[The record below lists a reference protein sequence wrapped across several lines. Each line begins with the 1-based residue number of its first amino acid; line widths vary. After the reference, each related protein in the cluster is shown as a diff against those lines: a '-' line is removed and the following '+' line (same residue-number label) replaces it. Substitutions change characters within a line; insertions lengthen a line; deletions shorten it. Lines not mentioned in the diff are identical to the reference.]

1 MLRTVTQYGVFTFLG
16 AAIILLLSFVVEKG
30 IKQVDD
36 MLVPCQHGTSY
47 VQGKCRCDGTPFD
60 GNYCSNCKCEHGSCS
75 TDPTTPF
82 SNSDYGCRCPT
93 QSKRFGFLC
102 DLCNTVDEECKGD
115 CKPEFFGARC
125 ERICYADL
133 AYDNNN
139 SVCNTMRSSGGSCS
153 TCHGHGTCNDGFCDC
168 DANWFDDGR
177 KQCVKT
183 CPGTPICSGHG
194 TCKLYGDT
202 PGCLC
207 ENGWNGP
214 SCDIPCPGMETT
226 GVPCNSR
233 GICNV
238 DFDANTASC
247 DCNEKFRGTDC
258 SIECPGDVV
267 ACNGHGTC
275 DDLGACTCQTNVKWS
290 LPSCKCSDEL
300 TCSAKGT
307 CNTQEQCECFG
318 NNGGQHCMECK
329 NNWHGDNCDLFCD
342 PYLKANTSD
351 KIDGLFGCYGHG
363 TCLPRSGAMECTC
376 NLDVTKRINVKGAV
390 NDYTSFYDPSMN
402 CGECLDSYFPKQRVV
417 DDHGM
422 PAEYT
427 VPCEGECLPSTCNN
441 RGICNHNYGVPGE
454 LLCKCD
460 IDHLDDASFC
470 TECEA
475 NWYPLDFGRPKFCNR
490 YCVASGTLP
499 AECDGTIDCVS
510 CNGHGTCTD
519 EGDCLCTGGYTGD
532 ECQILCTS
540 SNGKVC
546 GGHGTCE
553 SNEIQQLMEH
563 EFEAEGNIPLFS
575 CTCDPQDPV
584 DADSRIDWDEKL
596 ALGLVN
602 GTLDDPPRPE
612 YFGQT
617 CDFHCIRPPW
627 EDADECNGLGNCTV
641 VPIKLPNGA
650 SVPCKTDT
658 ECLSQSI
665 LQVVSGDS
673 EWSNKKGPFCHKH
686 DEISGCDKTTDD
698 CYEILLKQRPKKMR
712 SEECIESPSFVHITD
727 GVPSLVVSYEKCK
740 NYAGNDWGA
749 DTFENINKTRGCF
762 KDIDG
767 KIYYN
772 SNTSSVQDCSVS
784 TPCIRELN
792 CRDSIDN
799 FNWKQYCDVLEA
811 KKQPL
816 KFANCKSVE
825 SYCPAKN
832 IPNYCKP
839 MVGFTDGKNVSQ
851 KLDLAYEFDKRRYP
865 FAISDTFRARVDNA
879 KHDAAYY
886 AFELF
891 VSKHSALLRNKSLG
905 ASFCSEYVQRY
916 PSINKVRQ
924 NRQYL
929 CNGVIQNNNTC
940 NGTLDDSEGYFY
952 KPFEVVCLNEATSY
966 KTYEEALENRGFNCK
981 IQEQSTS
988 PVYGEEDGTKYID
1001 ATCQSI
1007 KNKFPKCK
1015 YPKPC
1020 DFNPCLEGY
1029 SCANAGTK
1037 AICETTGNLNSTCLK
1052 GTSERINYN
1061 SYSCD
1066 IDVQDTSCPYQV
1078 THEIDVAKHCKD
1090 NNPIVDIIPILGPN
1104 ATQNMTVGKYFHFE
1118 FLASESVSSST
1129 ILELGDAVR
1138 IYIRQGQI
1146 QINEIEALQA
1156 CPVTNQQCNDIWSYE
1171 PNKWYHMELLLN
1183 TTHVT
1188 MTRKDTGESITKL
1201 LLSNNAITSVRNIP
1215 GASLTSYR
1223 WLISENDIP
1232 SPYSCMYE
1240 TCDLDV
1246 SYREICSD
1254 IIRNVRYP
1262 ILLEPQGDI
1271 LSTCSNVFQ
1280 KSRLNHFSSEYETME
1295 DIYNLNW
1302 ETYCDFYNDMSSSL
1316 NVSYTV
1322 LEEYENCREFVD
1334 PLDGD
1339 NQCIID
1345 ALEFNW
1351 TLSCQQLN
1359 DVLVPYTIKSSC
1371 QPSCFNHLLNT
1382 GDFCEDRKEL
1392 FIDNTLVK
1400 DSQTC
1405 SVNWYNYCLQDSKGT
1420 LQGTCSA
1427 VECSCDAEEY
1437 EGISGHSCEL
1447 HCPIAADG
1455 SPCAENQNMGKCAYT
1470 SVQKSKLDNAPLD
1483 DEGNKIAFDPVW
1495 AIEGECQC
1503 FLSEGTRNCDIECNG
1518 CNNATYGT
1526 VNNAV
1531 GMKTDPK
1538 IVVISNNL
1546 ANHYVI
1552 DGEDDPTVELC
1563 MRSNVT
1569 FIRCTTGHTF
1579 RVVTEQDCPECSLGS
1594 YTTLPTSTLPG
1605 WVDVNGNS
1613 DFTYNFTTSGIFYY
1627 VCTSHP
1633 NMVGQ
1638 IIVAPCNVMV
1648 SNMGQIGMCDNS
1660 RGACVC
1666 LPPFVEIDSYVE
1678 KDWRGQN
1685 ITKLERSYNDGLT
1698 SGTDLFRIRMMQG
1711 RESFIRNALDRY
1723 ILDYKAEGINDNT
1736 LTESQCI
1743 EYANT
1748 FYGASWGG
1756 YGNTG
1761 SGCYREGDSI
1771 RYNNIDTGQCS
1782 TTSVCIAYKVIPAY
1796 DGTQDWKA
1804 VLASFESQPDAFV
1817 CNGKTCSTYEVE
1829 LLNTLQQT
1837 SSRYNF
1843 DCNKQCPGTDN
1854 TTQIPCSGRGSCSVV
1869 GQCVCDPAKIV
1880 VGVNEDGVTQQFQVI
1895 PGVVIE
1901 EKGFTIDKLGRTG
1914 YRGEDCAIMCKGF
1927 DPEEGDMTKVCNGR
1941 GKCDLAGECACE
1953 IGYIGD
1959 QCQFKCPF
1967 TSKVDN
1973 LCSGH
1978 GVCELAEIQI
1988 FDQVFDGSAKQCA
2001 RSASYDVCQGY
2012 SIINDIGFLDLSKIT
2027 LKKEQILCASPSLE
2041 ACRIWKDYQN
2051 LDYQNTDPFEIYN
2064 LTRSSGCILEGN
2076 KISYN
2081 NKDNDVTCED
2091 GCLCE
2096 SVDRVRG
2103 VCSLES
2109 TRVIYHKLGGAEFLK
2124 EDGKYNT
2131 EYVYDGFEEVTSGA
2145 PDLSVSLAE
2154 CQQYAA
2160 GDSSLTY
2167 YGAYNNANHPNGCFR
2182 QYQVIYWNTIG
2193 TVGCDGTNKCIEKKM
2208 VNPILFG
2215 PDTYTNTMTYCRN
2228 NNDCTGFF
2236 GDPPDTEG
2244 TYFAVRKTGSSI
2256 LSGRTESYRLVTLE
2270 ASCSGGKTEIG
2281 NYYEVASGAPD
2292 LSVSQQE
2299 CAAYAASVGAGGGG
2313 TNQEFVSNRPS
2324 GCFFDTSNLV
2334 YYNTAVNTYPCDST
2348 YNCIQKPAISFSTST
2363 SQAVMIESCAKV
2375 CRSSANC
2382 FFFSV
2387 ESNKCY
2393 KQDGCG
2399 VRTTGTSTIY
2409 ELQSPEAG
2417 RPYYHYQKALP
2428 VLCMKEAGLNFD
2440 SKTQAPI
2447 IRSLEIHKNMCAGD
2461 LIMDTLSNKC
2471 VNMTQKP
2478 IIDAEFFFDKGSEF
2492 QSSMDINCQITGA
2505 STAVCAQCA
2514 CFSDFI
2520 YGKWAGFECE
2530 TCAQGNG
2537 KSQCR
2542 EICPGFDGENLGSM
2556 CDGYGK
2562 CMFGSEVDPLTGE
2575 RTFQE
2580 AQCICGQEEQF
2591 AVREPTLEIVGQ
2603 YRDTGGIDND
2613 GAINAYFYYTPVP
2626 YPQTFTSKFTA
2637 QAKCNEFNDL
2647 DNVDRGGYCYGV
2659 YREYVNSQTLST
2671 YLKLH
2676 MGNVGGTFYL
2686 YGKYWGK
2693 KAISGYSHFYQF
2705 KSLEL
2710 YQGAIGTTQIKYCA
2724 DIETIKSTG
2733 LDTCNHF
2740 SSETDSCD
2748 KCADGWTGKNCR
2760 SVCQRC
2766 LLGGSCDE
2774 SPSETEG
2781 SACVC
2786 PAGAGALWE
2795 YQCCPTGFRVDDMV
2809 QWQSKTQRQVDG
2821 IRLSLEY
2828 DSSTTNE
2835 LDAAYFCKVC
2845 PGVTHLDWMKA
2856 DALYKVCSG
2865 PSRGTCD
2872 TISGRLGLKCNCK
2885 MNEVTK
2891 NRWMGRACS
2900 CDESIITAYSL
2911 DASIA
2916 ESTDYGCQIPTGGNG
2931 MCPTDDSL
2939 QLFFN
2944 PPIVYRQDSIYIDG
2958 YPYGEPFYG
2967 YIAGTVFAREMP
2979 MCTPSDPCHT
2989 GEGPC
2994 GDDTHCA
3001 GNLKCFIRN
3010 AAEEKLSFNAE
3021 KISPTLNYCYHP
3033 EETMVGCHPTDYE
3046 PKGDSREYFKQFY
3059 WDIATSSFKSPALG
3073 EYIPYSKD
3081 GNLAFVVHQQAFQCP
3096 AGRYGITVPTKVTH
3110 EYVSNHWC
3118 TSGSSVRTYEG
3129 NGDNEGSMA
3138 ERATRCFESCMNQN
3152 TPLEGSW
3159 TFTAKAFNM
3168 NSGGRCYCRD
3178 RESASCGKSVMYGY
3192 DVYDIKSE
3200 GDWNICDKCQPGK
3213 YQDTTGNIGWVK
3225 VTSGANTDTITQ
3237 TECET
3242 YANWHGK
3249 TFYGPPYS
3257 SAGFPHGCFIHST
3270 GIYFQQTAR
3279 TTACSSSAKCL
3290 QYGGKGDRHP
3300 NCKNC
3305 PAGKF
3310 GGPIGSWSPGLCE
3323 TCPPGTRQNDAGTG
3337 CDDCPAGKYESG
3349 GICYQ
3354 CQNGRYSTN
3363 RQVQCTRCP
3372 KGKDT
3377 DGQIG
3382 TAGTSSSV
3390 CRSCPAG
3397 KANNV
3402 EGADCLDCI
3411 AGYVQP
3417 SVGQSLCIICGKQE
3431 WQNLNGQTTCKTCGV
3446 DSPYAGNYGHVGA
3459 RDTCEYCGTGHVV
3472 PSSGTN
3478 QGACTACLVGEHQP
3492 YTTLQRTCYLC
3503 ATGKYNPDTGQTN
3516 CKNCDKGYYQESQGK
3531 TSCKQ
3536 CAKGDYANV
3545 VGLTNCKECAKG
3557 QYTNQLGQHGCKNCE
3572 LGKANNNEG
3581 VDGCIDCELH
3591 SYADQVG
3598 LHTCKNC
3605 AAGKYGTGSKLYTN
3619 ANTCVNCPTGQYNSA
3634 AGQPCAQCPTGQ
3646 YQNQGGQGGC
3656 KNCPTGHYNTG
3667 SGNTGCTRG
3676 CSEVLPGSCLG
3687 NNCACYRN
3695 RGVSYGGCTGFS
3707 DNGLYEWDSYDC
3719 SINHVLGNC
3728 DACGEDW
3735 QWVTQVVEFNPCTF
3749 CGYASCRTSGCGWEY
3764 YDTGYR
3770 CTHAY
3775 CYNDGVTCWKS
3786 VAWCTGS
3793 CSVSWLWGGCA
3804 IYSSYDCGNYNHCAT
3819 SRGGKISGW
3828 QGTRYK
3834 HCQNSACNCDVPCS
3848 AYKKVGCHACIEPKT
3863 CSRKKH
3869 WFWAD
3874 C

>member
-1 MLRTVTQYGVFTFLG
+1 
-16 AAIILLLSFVVEKG
+16 
-30 IKQVDD
+30 
-36 MLVPCQHGTSY
+36 
-47 VQGKCRCDGTPFD
+47 
-60 GNYCSNCKCEHGSCS
+60 
-75 TDPTTPF
+75 
-82 SNSDYGCRCPT
+82 
-93 QSKRFGFLC
+93 
-102 DLCNTVDEECKGD
+102 
-115 CKPEFFGARC
+115 
-125 ERICYADL
+125 
-133 AYDNNN
+133 
-139 SVCNTMRSSGGSCS
+139 
-153 TCHGHGTCNDGFCDC
+153 
-168 DANWFDDGR
+168 
-177 KQCVKT
+177 
-183 CPGTPICSGHG
+183 
-194 TCKLYGDT
+194 
-202 PGCLC
+202 
-207 ENGWNGP
+207 
-214 SCDIPCPGMETT
+214 
-226 GVPCNSR
+226 
-233 GICNV
+233 
-238 DFDANTASC
+238 
-247 DCNEKFRGTDC
+247 
-258 SIECPGDVV
+258 
-267 ACNGHGTC
+267 
-275 DDLGACTCQTNVKWS
+275 
-290 LPSCKCSDEL
+290 
-300 TCSAKGT
+300 
-307 CNTQEQCECFG
+307 
-318 NNGGQHCMECK
+318 
-329 NNWHGDNCDLFCD
+329 
-342 PYLKANTSD
+342 
-351 KIDGLFGCYGHG
+351 
-363 TCLPRSGAMECTC
+363 
-376 NLDVTKRINVKGAV
+376 
-390 NDYTSFYDPSMN
+390 
-402 CGECLDSYFPKQRVV
+402 
-417 DDHGM
+417 
-422 PAEYT
+422 
-427 VPCEGECLPSTCNN
+427 
-441 RGICNHNYGVPGE
+441 
-454 LLCKCD
+454 
-460 IDHLDDASFC
+460 
-470 TECEA
+470 
-475 NWYPLDFGRPKFCNR
+475 
-490 YCVASGTLP
+490 
-499 AECDGTIDCVS
+499 
-510 CNGHGTCTD
+510 
-519 EGDCLCTGGYTGD
+519 
-532 ECQILCTS
+532 
-540 SNGKVC
+540 
-546 GGHGTCE
+546 
-553 SNEIQQLMEH
+553 MEH

-698 CYEILLKQRPKKMR
+698 CYEILLKQRPRKMR
-712 SEECIESPSFVHITD
+712 SEECVTGYSIVE
-727 GVPSLVVSYEKCK
+727 VSSGAPDLSMSQAECEA
-740 NYAGNDWGA
+740 YADSIGLKSSYLAYSYSSDP
-749 DTFENINKTRGCF
+749 RGCF
-762 KDIDG
+762 HVKNDLNRVE
-767 KIYYN
+767 YN
-772 SNTSSVQDCSVS
+772 SHTTNTVECGNVRGGRQYVCIQKVSSC
-784 TPCIRELN
+784 LN
-792 CRDSIDN
+792 AIDN
-799 FNWKQYCDVLEA
+799 TNWGSYCSHVEQ
-811 KKQPL
+811 KRQPSA
-816 KFANCKSVE
+816 FSGCKSVAG
-825 SYCPAKN
+825 YCPAKE
-832 IPNYCKP
+832 IPVFCSG
-839 MVGFTDGKNVSQ
+839 MVDYTDGNEVSY
-851 KLDLAYEFDKRRYP
+851 KLNLAYEYDKRNYPFLITDEYRTNESIIEHDEALASFLNFVIKKQYRTKLPTGVCNNYLNRYP
-865 FAISDTFRARVDNA
+865 TITTVR
-879 KHDAAYY
+879 
-886 AFELF
+886 E
-891 VSKHSALLRNKSLG
+891 NK
-905 ASFCSEYVQRY
+905 
-916 PSINKVRQ
+916 
-924 NRQYL
+924 QYI
-929 CNGVIQNNNTC
+929 CNGQLINDTNC
-940 NGTLDDSEGYFY
+940 NGTLENSDGFFY
-952 KPFEVVCLNEATSY
+952 KPFKVICRNSQEEY
-966 KTYEEALENRGFNCK
+966 RTYEEAVLNRPTGCTV
-981 IQEQSTS
+981 QEDPTST
-988 PVYGEEDGTKYID
+988 VVVEEDGHNHID
-1001 ATCQSI
+1001 ALCQSLQD
-1007 KNKFPKCK
+1007 KFPKCV
-1015 YPKPC
+1015 YPEPC

-1029 SCANAGTK
+1029 SCSNSGTK

-1061 SYSCD
+1061 SYSCN
-1066 IDVQDTSCPYQV
+1066 ITIPEASCPDTI
-1078 THEIDVAKHCKD
+1078 THDTNVAKHCKD
-1090 NNPIVDIIPILGPN
+1090 NNPVLGIVPIMGEN
-1104 ATQNMTVGKYFHFE
+1104 ETQSINVGKYFHFE
-1118 FLASESVSSST
+1118 FLATDAISSST
-1129 ILELGDAVR
+1129 ILELGEAIR

-1146 QINEIEALQA
+1146 QINEVQALQS
-1156 CPVTNQQCNDIWSYE
+1156 CPVSNQQCNDVWSYQ
-1171 PNKWYHMELLLN
+1171 PNTWYHIELELN
-1183 TTHVT
+1183 NTHVT
-1188 MTRKDTGESITKL
+1188 MVRKDTMQSITKV
-1201 LLSNNAITSVRNIP
+1201 LLSSLPITNITTVP
-1215 GASLTSYR
+1215 GPARTVYR
-1223 WLISENDIP
+1223 KLLSENDIP
-1232 SPYSCMYE
+1232 SPYSCTYE

-1254 IIRNVRYP
+1254 IIVNLAYP
-1262 ILLEPQGDI
+1262 SLLEPRQNVLDV
-1271 LSTCSNVFQ
+1271 CSNIYDATYWWPGPP
-1280 KSRLNHFSSEYETME
+1280 NTPHNFSVASEMYGQ
-1295 DIYNLNW
+1295 DW
-1302 ETYCDFYNDMSSSL
+1302 DTYCTFYESMKSSTIVATFDDL
-1316 NVSYTV
+1316 QGYVQ
-1322 LEEYENCREFVD
+1322 CQEFID

-1339 NQCIID
+1339 KNCIKN
-1345 ALEFNW
+1345 ALVYNW
-1351 TLSCQQLN
+1351 TQSCMEL
-1359 DVLVPYTIKSSC
+1359 DEAVIP
-1371 QPSCFNHLLNT
+1371 NHLLTNCPNT
-1382 GDFCEDRKEL
+1382 CYNHLLALDLDYCLEREEIFSANKV
-1392 FIDNTLVK
+1392 VK
-1400 DSQTC
+1400 DSSSCT
-1405 SVNWYNYCLQDSKGT
+1405 VDWYEYCLKDSKGT
-1420 LQGTCSA
+1420 LDGTCSA
-1427 VECSCDAEEY
+1427 VECTCDVEKY
-1437 EGISGHSCEL
+1437 EGISGQSCEL

-1455 SPCAENQNMGKCAYT
+1455 SPCAENQEMGKCTYT
-1470 SVQKSKLDNAPLD
+1470 PSQKSQLDNAPTD
-1483 DEGNKIAFDPVW
+1483 NEGNKLAFDPVW

-1518 CNNATYGT
+1518 CNNNTYGGHKVLEIGAASSDHYT
-1526 VNNAV
+1526 YEGQN
-1531 GMKTDPK
+1531 DPDITACSYSPITIK
-1538 IVVISNNL
+1538 
-1546 ANHYVI
+1546 
-1552 DGEDDPTVELC
+1552 
-1563 MRSNVT
+1563 R
-1569 FIRCTTGHTF
+1569 TTAGHTL
-1579 RVVTEQDCPECSLGS
+1579 RVVHESDCPSCSAGS
-1594 YTTLPTSTLPG
+1594 YVSLPTSSLED
-1605 WVDVNGNS
+1605 WEDINGNS
-1613 DFTYNFTTSGIFYY
+1613 ENTYLFKHTGVYYY
-1627 VCTSHP
+1627 VCTAHS
-1633 NMVGQ
+1633 NMVGK
-1638 IIVAPCNVMV
+1638 IHVVNCADV
-1648 SNMGQIGMCDNS
+1648 GQIGVCDNG
-1660 RGACVC
+1660 RGTCDC
-1666 LPPFVEIDSYVE
+1666 LPPFTLITEVKTE
-1678 KDWRGQN
+1678 DWRGKEL
-1685 ITKLERSYNDGLT
+1685 IKIERGYNMPT
-1698 SGTDLFRIRMMQG
+1698 TTTENEFRIRLMQG
-1711 RESFIRNALDRY
+1711 RESFIKHMLRKQ
-1723 ILDYKAEGINDNT
+1723 ILSLKTSGTNDNSASEQDCLNYINVNT
-1736 LTESQCI
+1736 SLT
-1743 EYANT
+1743 
-1748 FYGASWGG
+1748 WGG
-1756 YGNTG
+1756 YSSIG
-1761 SGCYREGDSI
+1761 SGCFIDGTEVKYNSVTTPTCSI
-1771 RYNNIDTGQCS
+1771 SLQCVQYEIVS
-1782 TTSVCIAYKVIPAY
+1782 AY
-1796 DGTQDWKA
+1796 DGIETWQSLLTK
-1804 VLASFESQPDAFV
+1804 FEQNPGQYICIDKPCGV
-1817 CNGKTCSTYEVE
+1817 YEVE

-1854 TTQIPCSGRGSCSVV
+1854 TTQIPCGGRGSCSVV

-2027 LKKEQILCASPSLE
+2027 LKKEEILCASPSLE

-2064 LTRSSGCILEGN
+2064 LTRPSGCILEEN

-2096 SVDRVRG
+2096 SVDRVSG

-2131 EYVYDGFEEVTSGA
+2131 EYVYDGFEGVISGA
-2145 PDLSVSLAE
+2145 PDLSVSEAE
-2154 CQQYAA
+2154 CQAYAGENGFTWYGHINGYFGA
-2160 GDSSLTY
+2160 SYPRGCVKSSSAVRYNRDLT
-2167 YGAYNNANHPNGCFR
+2167 
-2182 QYQVIYWNTIG
+2182 TG
-2193 TVGCDGTNKCIEKKM
+2193 TCSGHGTLKCIQKKL

-2244 TYFAVRKTGSSI
+2244 TYFAVRKAGSSI

-2270 ASCSGGKTEIG
+2270 ASCSGGKTEMG
-2281 NYYEVASGAPD
+2281 NYYEVTSGTPDMSVSEAECQAYAVAEGYTWYGTYSGA
-2292 LSVSQQE
+2292 
-2299 CAAYAASVGAGGGG
+2299 
-2313 TNQEFVSNRPS
+2313 TNPN
-2324 GCFFDTSNLV
+2324 GCFLQYSTV
-2334 YYNTAVNTYPCDST
+2334 YYNTNGGSCALNVLSK
-2348 YNCIQKPAISFSTST
+2348 CIQKPAIAFSTST

-2375 CRSSANC
+2375 CRSTANC

-3021 KISPTLNYCYHP
+3021 KISPTLNYCYHA

-3059 WDIATSSFKSPALG
+3059 WDIATSSFKAPVLG

-3118 TSGSSVRTYEG
+3118 TIGSSVRTYEG
-3129 NGDNEGSMA
+3129 NGDNEGSTT

-3168 NSGGRCYCRD
+3168 DATGRCYCRD
-3178 RESASCGKSVMYGY
+3178 REGTVCGAIIAYGY

-3237 TECET
+3237 AECET
-3242 YANWHGK
+3242 YADWHGK

-3257 SAGFPHGCFIHST
+3257 NANYPHGCFIYT
-3270 GIYFQQTAR
+3270 NGDIYFQQTAR
-3279 TTACSSSAKCL
+3279 TTACNSGTICL

-3323 TCPPGTRQNDAGTG
+3323 TCPPGTRQNNAGTG

-3349 GICYQ
+3349 GVCYQ

-3431 WQNLNGQTTCKTCGV
+3431 WQNLNGQTTCKTCGI

-3472 PSSGTN
+3472 PSGGTN

-3503 ATGKYNPDTGQTN
+3503 ATGKYNPDTGQAN

-3531 TSCKQ
+3531 TSCKE
-3536 CAKGDYANV
+3536 CAKGDYADV

-3707 DNGLYEWDSYDC
+3707 DNGLYEWEDYDC
-3719 SINHVLGNC
+3719 SINHVFGNC
-3728 DACGEDW
+3728 AACGEDW
-3735 QWVTQVVEFNPCTF
+3735 QWVTQIAEFAPCTY
-3749 CGYASCRTSGCGWEY
+3749 CGYASCRTSGCGSEPYSNGNCGHPACHDCSGVVCGAWNLQCSDVY
-3764 YDTGYR
+3764 Y
-3770 CTHAY
+3770 CTW
-3775 CYNDGVTCWKS
+3775 VW
-3786 VAWCTGS
+3786 GS
-3793 CSVSWLWGGCA
+3793 CWSTWRPTCRWVLDSSGC
-3804 IYSSYDCGNYNHCAT
+3804 
-3819 SRGGKISGW
+3819 GKLSG
-3828 QGTRYK
+3828 QTLTCSRYK
-3834 HCQNSACNCDVPCS
+3834 SCSNSACGCNVPCS
-3848 AYKKVGCHACIEPKT
+3848 AYKYIGCNACIEPKT
-3863 CSRKKH
+3863 CSRKRH

>member
-36 MLVPCQHGTSY
+36 MLIPCQHGTSY
-47 VQGKCRCDGTPFD
+47 VQGKCRCDGTPFN
-60 GNYCSNCKCEHGSCS
+60 GTYCSNCKCEYGSCS

-102 DLCNTVDEECKGD
+102 DLCNTVDEECKGQ
-115 CKPEFFGARC
+115 CKPEFFGSRC
-125 ERICYADL
+125 ERICYADI

-139 SVCNTMRSSGGSCS
+139 SVCNTMRSSGGTCN

-168 DANWFDDGR
+168 DENWFDDGR
-177 KQCVKT
+177 RECVKT

-214 SCDIPCPGMETT
+214 KCDIACPGMLTT
-226 GVPCNSR
+226 GVPCNLR

-238 DFDANTASC
+238 DFDTNTASC
-247 DCNEKFRGTDC
+247 ECNEKFRGPDC

-275 DDLGACTCQTNVKWS
+275 DDSGVCTCQTNVKWS

-300 TCSAKGT
+300 TCNAKGT
-307 CNTQEQCECFG
+307 CNAQEQCECFG
-318 NNGGQHCMECK
+318 NNGGQHCLECK
-329 NNWHGDNCDLFCD
+329 DNWHGDNCDLYCS
-342 PYLKANTSD
+342 PYVKANTSD
-351 KIDGLFGCYGHG
+351 KVDQLFGCYGHG
-363 TCLPRSGAMECTC
+363 TCLPRDGAMQCTC
-376 NLDVTKRINVKGAV
+376 NLDVTKRINVDGAV
-390 NDYTSFYDPSMN
+390 NDYTSFYDPEMN
-402 CGECLDSYFPKQRVV
+402 CGECLDNYFPKQWVV
-417 DDHGM
+417 DAYGM
-422 PAEYT
+422 PDEYT
-427 VPCEGECLPSTCNN
+427 VPCEGECLPYTCNN
-441 RGICNHNYGVPGE
+441 RGVCNHNYGVPGE

-460 IDHLDDASFC
+460 IPHLDDASFC

-475 NWYPLDFGRPKFCNR
+475 NWYPLDFGRTSFCNR
-490 YCVASGTLP
+490 YCVASGALP
-499 AECDGTIDCVS
+499 TECDGSIDCVS

-532 ECQILCTS
+532 QCQILCTS
-540 SNGKVC
+540 SNGQVC

-563 EFEAEGNIPLFS
+563 EFRAEGGIPLFS

-602 GTLDDPPRPE
+602 GTLDPPPNPE
-612 YFGQT
+612 YYGQT
-617 CDFHCIRPPW
+617 CDFHCLKPPW
-627 EDADECNGLGNCTV
+627 EASDECNGLGNCTV

-650 SVPCKTDT
+650 SVPCKTDS
-658 ECLSQSI
+658 ECSSPSI

-673 EWSNKKGPFCHKH
+673 EWSSKKGPFCHKH
-686 DEISGCDKTTDD
+686 DEISGCEKTTAD
-698 CYEILLKQRPKKMR
+698 CYEILLKQRPRKMR
-712 SEECIESPSFVHITD
+712 SEECSV
-727 GVPSLVVSYEKCK
+727 
-740 NYAGNDWGA
+740 
-749 DTFENINKTRGCF
+749 
-762 KDIDG
+762 
-767 KIYYN
+767 
-772 SNTSSVQDCSVS
+772 NTSC
-784 TPCIRELN
+784 LN
-792 CRDSIDN
+792 AIDN
-799 FNWKQYCDVLEA
+799 TNWGSYCYHVEQ
-811 KKQPL
+811 KRQPND
-816 KFANCKSVE
+816 FTGCKSVAG
-825 SYCPAKN
+825 YCPAKD
-832 IPNYCKP
+832 IPSFCSSMIDYTN
-839 MVGFTDGKNVSQ
+839 GKDVSY
-851 KLDLAYEFDKRRYP
+851 KLNLAYEYDKRNYPFLISDAYRTNESTIEHDEALASFLNFVRKKQYRTKLPTGVCNNYLNRYP
-865 FAISDTFRARVDNA
+865 TIT
-879 KHDAAYY
+879 
-886 AFELF
+886 
-891 VSKHSALLRNKSLG
+891 
-905 ASFCSEYVQRY
+905 
-916 PSINKVRQ
+916 KVRE
-924 NRQYL
+924 NKQYL
-929 CNGVIQNNNTC
+929 CNGQIINNTNC
-940 NGTLDDSEGYFY
+940 NGTLENSEGVFY
-952 KPFEVVCLNEATSY
+952 KPFKVLCRNSQEEY
-966 KTYEEALENRGFNCK
+966 RTYEEAVLNRPTGCTV
-981 IQEQSTS
+981 QED
-988 PVYGEEDGTKYID
+988 PVGTVEVEEDGHDHID
-1001 ATCQSI
+1001 ALCQSI
-1007 KNKFPKCK
+1007 QDKFPKCV
-1015 YPKPC
+1015 YPEPC

-1052 GTSERINYN
+1052 GTSERLSYN
-1061 SYSCD
+1061 SYSCN
-1066 IDVQDTSCPYQV
+1066 ITIPEASCPDKI
-1078 THEIDVAKHCKD
+1078 THDTNVAKHCKD
-1090 NNPIVDIIPILGPN
+1090 NNPVLGIVPIIGEN
-1104 ATQNMTVGKYFHFE
+1104 ETQNINVGKYFHFE
-1118 FLASESVSSST
+1118 FLATDAISSST
-1129 ILELGDAVR
+1129 ILELGEAIR
-1138 IYIRQGQI
+1138 IYVRQGQI
-1146 QINEIEALQA
+1146 QINEVQALQA
-1156 CPVTNQQCNDIWSYE
+1156 CPVSNQQCNDVWSYE
-1171 PNKWYHMELLLN
+1171 PNVWYHIELEIN
-1183 TTHVT
+1183 STHVT
-1188 MTRKDTGESITKL
+1188 MTRKDTMKSITKPL
-1201 LLSNNAITSVRNIP
+1201 LGNSTITSIKTIPGPVRTVYRKLLS
-1215 GASLTSYR
+1215 
-1223 WLISENDIP
+1223 EKDIA
-1232 SPYSCMYE
+1232 SPYTCTYE
-1240 TCDLDV
+1240 TCNLDV

-1254 IIRNVRYP
+1254 IIVNLAYP
-1262 ILLEPQGDI
+1262 SLLEPRQNVLDV
-1271 LSTCSNVFQ
+1271 CSNIYDATYWWPGPP
-1280 KSRLNHFSSEYETME
+1280 NTPHNFSVAAEMYAQDWDVYCTFYESMKPSSISATFE
-1295 DIYNLNW
+1295 DLQGYAQ
-1302 ETYCDFYNDMSSSL
+1302 CQ
-1316 NVSYTV
+1316 
-1322 LEEYENCREFVD
+1322 EFVD

-1339 NQCIID
+1339 KNCIKN
-1345 ALEFNW
+1345 ALGYNW
-1351 TLSCQQLN
+1351 TQSCMELDEAVIPDHLQQYC
-1359 DVLVPYTIKSSC
+1359 PKECY
-1371 QPSCFNHLLNT
+1371 NHLLNLNF
-1382 GDFCEDRKEL
+1382 DYCSEREEIFSANKV
-1392 FIDNTLVK
+1392 VK
-1400 DSQTC
+1400 DSPSCT
-1405 SVNWYNYCLQDSKGT
+1405 VDWYDYCLQDSKGILT
-1420 LQGTCSA
+1420 GTCSA
-1427 VECSCDAEEY
+1427 VECTCDVDKY
-1437 EGISGHSCEL
+1437 EGISGQSCEL

-1455 SPCAENQNMGKCAYT
+1455 SPCAESQEMGKCTYT
-1470 SVQKSKLDNAPLD
+1470 ANQKLQLDNAPVD
-1483 DEGNKIAFDPVW
+1483 DEGNKLAFDPVW

-1518 CNNATYGT
+1518 CNNNTYGG
-1526 VNNAV
+1526 N
-1531 GMKTDPK
+1531 K
-1538 IVVISNNL
+1538 ILEFSASNND
-1546 ANHYVI
+1546 HYTYE
-1552 DGEDDPTVELC
+1552 GQDDPDITVC
-1563 MRSNVT
+1563 SYSPITIKR
-1569 FIRCTTGHTF
+1569 TTVGHTL
-1579 RVVTEQDCPECSLGS
+1579 RVVKESDCPSCSTGS
-1594 YTTLPTSTLPG
+1594 YVSLPDSTLED
-1605 WVDVNGNS
+1605 WEDIQGNS
-1613 DFTYNFTTSGIFYY
+1613 HNTYLFKDTGLYYY
-1627 VCTSHP
+1627 VCTAHS
-1633 NMVGQ
+1633 NMIGKIHVVNCADVGQ
-1638 IIVAPCNVMV
+1638 IGV
-1648 SNMGQIGMCDNS
+1648 CDNG
-1660 RGACVC
+1660 RGTCDC
-1666 LPPFVEIDSYVE
+1666 LPPFTLITEVKSE
-1678 KDWRGQN
+1678 DWRGKEL
-1685 ITKLERSYNDGLT
+1685 ITLEREYNMPT
-1698 SGTDLFRIRMMQG
+1698 TPIENEFRIRMMQG
-1711 RESFIRNALDRY
+1711 RESFMRHMLKKQIFSL
-1723 ILDYKAEGINDNT
+1723 KTSETNDNSASQQDCLNYININT
-1736 LTESQCI
+1736 SLT
-1743 EYANT
+1743 
-1748 FYGASWGG
+1748 WGG
-1756 YGNTG
+1756 YSSTG
-1761 SGCYREGDSI
+1761 SGCFIDGNEVKYNSNTSANCSI
-1771 RYNNIDTGQCS
+1771 S
-1782 TTSVCIAYKVIPAY
+1782 LPCIQYEIVSAY
-1796 DGTQDWKA
+1796 DGTETWQTLLSK
-1804 VLASFESQPDAFV
+1804 FEQNPDQYV
-1817 CNGKTCSTYEVE
+1817 CIDIPCSTYEVE
-1829 LLNTLQQT
+1829 LLNTLHET

-1854 TTQIPCSGRGSCSVV
+1854 ITQIPCSGRGSCSVV

-1914 YRGEDCAIMCKGF
+1914 YRGEDCAIMCKGY

-2012 SIINDIGFLDLSKIT
+2012 SIINDLGFLDISRIT
-2027 LKKEQILCASPSLE
+2027 VKMEEILCASPSLE
-2041 ACRIWKDYQN
+2041 ACRAWKDYQN

-2064 LTRSSGCILEGN
+2064 LTRPSGCILEGN

-2081 NKDNDVTCED
+2081 NKDNDVTCEN

-2096 SVDRVRG
+2096 SVDRVDG

-2109 TRVIYHKLGGAEFLK
+2109 NRIVYHKLGGAEFLK

-2131 EYVYDGFEEVTSGA
+2131 EYVHDGFEILASGTNDMSLSETECEEYASSVSAIWNGVQSWNGA
-2145 PDLSVSLAE
+2145 PKGCIRYPD
-2154 CQQYAA
+2154 
-2160 GDSSLTY
+2160 GTTY
-2167 YGAYNNANHPNGCFR
+2167 VYNIGGAYTQPCNTNN
-2182 QYQVIYWNTIG
+2182 Y
-2193 TVGCDGTNKCIEKKM
+2193 KCIQKKM

-2215 PDTYTNTMTYCRN
+2215 PDTYANTMAFCRN
-2228 NNDCTGFF
+2228 NDKCAGFF

-2244 TYFAVRKTGSSI
+2244 TYFAIQKTGSSI
-2256 LSGRTESYRLVTLE
+2256 LSGRTESYRLVTLQ
-2270 ASCSGGKTEIG
+2270 ASCSGGKSEM
-2281 NYYEVASGAPD
+2281 N
-2292 LSVSQQE
+2292 
-2299 CAAYAASVGAGGGG
+2299 
-2313 TNQEFVSNRPS
+2313 
-2324 GCFFDTSNLV
+2324 
-2334 YYNTAVNTYPCDST
+2334 
-2348 YNCIQKPAISFSTST
+2348 AISAST
-2363 SQAVMIESCAKV
+2363 SQAVMLESCARV
-2375 CRSSANC
+2375 CRSTANC

-2387 ESNKCY
+2387 ENNKCY
-2393 KQDGCG
+2393 KHDGCG
-2399 VRTTGTSTIY
+2399 VRSTGTSTIY

-2428 VLCMKEAGLNFD
+2428 VLCMTEQGLNFD

-2447 IRSLEIHKNMCAGD
+2447 IRSLEIHNNMCPGE

-2471 VNMTQKP
+2471 VNITQKP

-2492 QSSMDINCQITGA
+2492 QTSMDINCQITGP

-2580 AQCICGQEEQF
+2580 AQCICGQEEQY

-2626 YPQTFTSKFTA
+2626 YPQTFTSKFAA
-2637 QAKCNEFNDL
+2637 QEKCNEFNDL

-2671 YLKLH
+2671 TLKLH

-2693 KAISGYSHFYQF
+2693 KAISGYAHFYQF

-2710 YQGAIGTTQIKYCA
+2710 YQGAIGTPQVKYCA

-2740 SSETDSCD
+2740 STESDSCD
-2748 KCADGWTGKNCR
+2748 KCAEGWTGKNCR

-2781 SACVC
+2781 SACIC

-2835 LDAAYFCKVC
+2835 LDAAYYCKVC

-2900 CDESIITAYSL
+2900 CDESIITPYSL

-3081 GNLAFVVHQQAFQCP
+3081 GNLAFVIHQQAFSCP
-3096 AGRYGITVPTKVTH
+3096 AGRYGITVPTKVTYEH
-3110 EYVSNHWC
+3110 AYNGYC
-3118 TSGSSVRTYEG
+3118 SGVTQAGMYEG
-3129 NGDNEGSMA
+3129 NGDNTGTVE
-3138 ERATRCFESCMNQN
+3138 EQLLRCFEACMNQN
-3152 TPLEGSW
+3152 TPFSGTW
-3159 TFTAKAFNM
+3159 TFQARSFHMDHN
-3168 NSGGRCYCRD
+3168 NGRCWCNNLD
-3178 RESASCGKSVMYGY
+3178 SSCSKTSHSSYRLYNIVN
-3192 DVYDIKSE
+3192 E
-3200 GDWNICDKCQPGK
+3200 GEWNICDKCQPGK

-3237 TECET
+3237 SECET
-3242 YANWHGK
+3242 YADWHGL

-3257 SAGFPHGCFIHST
+3257 SSGFPHGCFIHST
-3270 GIYFQQTAR
+3270 GVYYQETAR
-3279 TTACSSSAKCL
+3279 TTACSSSAICL

-3310 GGPIGSWSPGLCE
+3310 GGPIGSWSSDLCE

-3354 CQNGRYSTN
+3354 CQNGRYSTS
-3363 RQVQCTRCP
+3363 RQVQCTKCA
-3372 KGKDT
+3372 KGTDT
-3377 DGQIG
+3377 NGQIG
-3382 TAGTSSSV
+3382 TAGTSPSV

-3417 SVGQSLCIICGKQE
+3417 NVGQALCLICGKQQ

-3459 RDTCEYCGTGHVV
+3459 RDTCEYCGTGYVV

-3503 ATGKYNPDTGQTN
+3503 ATGKYNPDTGQAN

-3536 CAKGDYANV
+3536 CAKGDYADV

-3557 QYTNQLGQHGCKNCE
+3557 KYTNQLGQHGCKNCE

-3581 VDGCIDCELH
+3581 QEGCIDCELH
-3591 SYADQVG
+3591 SYADQTG

-3646 YQNQGGQGGC
+3646 YQNQAGQGGC
-3656 KNCPTGHYNTG
+3656 KNCATGYYNTG
-3667 SGNTGCTRG
+3667 SGNTGCTKG

-3695 RGVSYGGCTGFS
+3695 RGVSYGGCTGFYN
-3707 DNGLYEWDSYDC
+3707 DNLYEMESYDC
-3719 SINHVLGNC
+3719 SINHIFGNC

-3735 QWVTQVVEFNPCTF
+3735 QWVTQVVEFAPCTY
-3749 CGYASCRTSGCGWEY
+3749 CGYASCRASACGSESYANGKCGHPACHDCSGVVCGAWELRCSDVYYCTWVWGSCWSTWRATCRWVLNANGCGRRSGQ
-3764 YDTGYR
+3764 TL
-3770 CTHAY
+3770 Y
-3775 CYNDGVTCWKS
+3775 CS
-3786 VAWCTGS
+3786 
-3793 CSVSWLWGGCA
+3793 
-3804 IYSSYDCGNYNHCAT
+3804 
-3819 SRGGKISGW
+3819 
-3828 QGTRYK
+3828 RYK
-3834 HCQNSACNCDVPCS
+3834 SCRNSACGCDVPCS
-3848 AYKKVGCHACIEPKT
+3848 AYKYVGCKACIEPKT
-3863 CSRKKH
+3863 CTRKRH